1 MGSIAWV
8 IIAACIAIGYIVFA
22 SSLDEEKVG
31 YIPPPPRSER
41 PDPPA
46 FPPPPPS
53 EEHLKVLIIVRKEE
67 SK

>member
-22 SSLDEEKVG
+22 ASLEEERVG
-31 YIPPPPRSER
+31 YNPPPPRSER
-41 PDPPA
+41 PEPPA
-46 FPPPPPS
+46 LPPPPPP
-53 EEHLKVLIIVRKEE
+53 EEHLKVQIIVRKEE